1 MTDEVNLRGILEGI
15 LYVYGEPIS
24 AERLA
29 DITSCAVAE
38 IQRALGLLEENL
50 ELEHRGIRLR
60 CYEESIAWKPF
71 RRLRHILRNSWN
83 LRHDRS
89 ANLPWKFFPSL
100 PINSL

>member
-38 IQRALGLLEENL
+38 IQSALGLLANRNDA
-50 ELEHRGIRLR
+50 HHASSRA
-60 CYEESIAWKPF
+60 IAPKTPLIK
-71 RRLRHILRNSWN
+71 R
-83 LRHDRS
+83 
-89 ANLPWKFFPSL
+89 
-100 PINSL
+100 